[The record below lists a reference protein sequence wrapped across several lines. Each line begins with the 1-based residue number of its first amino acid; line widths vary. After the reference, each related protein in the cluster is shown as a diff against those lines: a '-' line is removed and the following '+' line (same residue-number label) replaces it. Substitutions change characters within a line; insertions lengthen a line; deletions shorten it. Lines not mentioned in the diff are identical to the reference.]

1 MSRKFY
7 IISPSNGEIH
17 PLKKWIRN
25 NHETILGYT
34 YSVSDT
40 TDVTVQKLEKL
51 NWKKHI
57 PNPNEVIMIK
67 NNKKSS
73 KLISVDVNK
82 TKINAIQDARD
93 AKALKAK
100 LKAQFNSR
108 VKSGRN
114 GFTSCDEYVTWYMAQ
129 PRKCTYCNVSE
140 ETVRSI
146 VMTGKLKSARFPLN
160 GVVTRGRSRGV
171 NLEVDRWDSSK
182 SYSKS
187 NCRLAC
193 YFCNNDKSDVFDGK
207 EYVKFFQNRKKYLDK
222 LNNNKRK

>member
-7 IISPSNGEIH
+7 IVSPSNGEIH

-25 NHETILGYT
+25 NPTTILGYT
-34 YSVSDT
+34 YSVSDAT
-40 TDVTVQKLEKL
+40 NAIVQKLENL
-51 NWKKHI
+51 NWEKSI

-73 KLISVDVNK
+73 KHISVDVNR
-82 TKINAIQDARD
+82 TKLNSTQDARD

-114 GFTSCDEYVTWYMAQ
+114 GFTSFDEYVTWYLAQ

-140 ETVRSI
+140 ETVRAI
-146 VMTGKLKSARFPLN
+146 VMSSKLTSARFPLN
-160 GVVTRGRSRGV
+160 GVVTQGRSRGV

-182 SYSKS
+182 PYSKK
-187 NCRLAC
+187 NCCLAC
-193 YFCNNDKSDVFDGK
+193 YFCNNDKSDVFDGREYVNFFENRK
-207 EYVKFFQNRKKYLDK
+207 EYLEK
-222 LNNNKRK
+222 LMKTKRK